1 MNAIKSKMGAFAT
14 LAVVLMLAVSFAP
27 MIISDE
33 SDAANPSTT
42 INIQPGQTWSWTPTF
57 TSGLSPTVTVSGSE
71 SAMPADTASFSTV
84 SGNVSVSGGKVT
96 VSIPSDYSKSVYYVK
111 VKAQTTQPTQTVYY
125 EITFNVATF
134 ALNYNVTSL
143 VAKVGEAISDITPT
157 ISGGVTAKSYSITGT
172 LPTGLSF
179 NTSTGKITGTPTAYK
194 AQTSYTITATLNTV
208 PVQTVSKTISIGAFT
223 DISASNYT
231 VYTIVGSTN
240 MNVPAVNVPT
250 GTVLESM
257 TSLTVTKDGASGTIS
272 AGAAY
277 NGMTVTAKTGE
288 IKGIPTVAGTY
299 VFTET
304 WKATAATGGSTATR
318 TVTVIAE
325 DPVLVSSQTANSY
338 AGHSDTSGSVRSGG
352 LAASS
357 VTYSITGI
365 TKNGSAFTNP
375 TSNGFTVGADGKVTC
390 GTAIGAGSYVVTVK
404 AVTKNTTVANS
415 TCGTPAAST
424 NSKTATVTFTVAEA
438 ISINNA
444 SALNFYMAE
453 NKVYDALQLGSNISG
468 ATFSVESYGTGV
480 TSSNI
485 SVAGNGTVTPGTTAL
500 SAGSYTVTVK
510 VTDPANSTNTATA
523 TLNINVVGALAYTN
537 APTIGVIGE

>member
-27 MIISDE
+27 MIMSDE

-208 PVQTVSKTISIGAFT
+208 PVQTVSRTISIGAFT

-240 MNVPAVNVPT
+240 MNVPAVTVPT

-272 AGAAY
+272 AGTAY

-288 IKGIPTVAGTY
+288 IKGTPTVAGTY

-357 VTYSITGI
+357 ITYSITGI

-404 AVTKNTTVANS
+404 AVTKNTTAANS

-480 TSSNI
+480 TPSNI
-485 SVAGNGTVTPGTTAL
+485 SVAGNGTVTPGTIAL

>member
-1 MNAIKSKMGAFAT
+1 MNAIKSKIGVFAT
-14 LAVVLMLAVSFAP
+14 FAVVLMLAVSLAP
-27 MIISDE
+27 MIMSDE

-84 SGNVSVSGGKVT
+84 SGNVSVSGGKVIVT
-96 VSIPSDYSKSVYYVK
+96 IPSDYSKSVYYVK
-111 VKAQTTQPTQTVYY
+111 VKAQTTQPTQIVYY

-134 ALNYNVTSL
+134 ALNYNVASL
-143 VAKVGEAISDITPT
+143 VAKVGEAISEITPT

-223 DISASNYT
+223 NISASNYT
-231 VYTIVGSTN
+231 VYTIVGDTD
-240 MNVPAVNVPT
+240 MNVPAVTVPT

-257 TSLTVTKDGASGTIS
+257 TSLAVTKDGTSASITAGT
-272 AGAAY
+272 AY

-288 IKGIPTVAGTY
+288 IKGTPTVAGTY

-325 DPVLVSSQTANSY
+325 DPVLVSNRTANSY
-338 AGHSDTSGSVRSGG
+338 AGHSDVSESVRSGG
-352 LAASS
+352 LAAAST
-357 VTYSITGI
+357 TYTITGI
-365 TKNGSAFTNP
+365 TKGGSAFTNP
-375 TSNGFTVGADGKVTC
+375 TSNGFSVGSDGKVTC

-404 AVTKNTTVANS
+404 AVTKNTTAANS
-415 TCGTPAAST
+415 ACGTPAASSNT
-424 NSKTATVTFTVAEA
+424 KTATVTFTVAEA

-453 NKVYDALQLGSNISG
+453 NKVYDALKLGSNISG

-480 TSSNI
+480 TESNI
-485 SVAGNGTVTPGTTAL
+485 SVASNGTVTPGTTAL

-523 TLNINVVGALAYTN
+523 TLNINVVAALAYTN

>member
-1 MNAIKSKMGAFAT
+1 MNAIKSKMGVFAT
-14 LAVVLMLAVSFAP
+14 FAVVLMLAVSLAP
-27 MIISDE
+27 MIMSDE

-84 SGNVSVSGGKVT
+84 SGNVSVSGRKVIVT
-96 VSIPSDYSKSVYYVK
+96 IPSDYSKSVYYVK
-111 VKAQTTQPTQTVYY
+111 VKAQTTQPTQIVYY

-143 VAKVGEAISDITPT
+143 VAKVGEAISEITPT

-223 DISASNYT
+223 NISASNYT
-231 VYTIVGSTN
+231 VYTIVGDTD
-240 MNVPAVNVPT
+240 MNVPAVTVPT

-257 TSLTVTKDGASGTIS
+257 TSLAVTKDGASGTIS
-272 AGAAY
+272 AGTAY

-288 IKGIPTVAGTY
+288 IKGTPTVAGTY

-325 DPVLVSSQTANSY
+325 DPVLVSNRTANSY
-338 AGHSDTSGSVRSGG
+338 AGHSDVSESVRSGG
-352 LAASS
+352 LAAAST
-357 VTYSITGI
+357 TYTITGI
-365 TKNGSAFTNP
+365 TKGGSAFFNP
-375 TSNGFTVGADGKVTC
+375 ASNGFTVGSDGRVTC
-390 GTAIGAGSYVVTVK
+390 GTAIGAGSYVVTIK
-404 AVTKNTTVANS
+404 AVTKNTTAANS
-415 TCGTPAAST
+415 ACGTPAASSNT
-424 NSKTATVTFTVAEA
+424 KTATVTFTVAEA

-453 NKVYDALQLGSNISG
+453 NKVYDALKIGSNISG
-468 ATFSVESYGTGV
+468 ATFSIESYGTGV
-480 TSSNI
+480 TESNI
-485 SVAGNGTVTPGTTAL
+485 SVASNGTVTPGTTAL

-523 TLNINVVGALAYTN
+523 TLNINVVAALAYTN

>member
-1 MNAIKSKMGAFAT
+1 
-14 LAVVLMLAVSFAP
+14 
-27 MIISDE
+27 
-33 SDAANPSTT
+33 
-42 INIQPGQTWSWTPTF
+42 
-57 TSGLSPTVTVSGSE
+57 
-71 SAMPADTASFSTV
+71 MPADTASFSTV
-84 SGNVSVSGGKVT
+84 SGNVSVSSGKVT

-208 PVQTVSKTISIGAFT
+208 PVQTVSRTISIGAFA
-223 DISASNYT
+223 DINASNYT

-240 MNVPAVNVPT
+240 MNVPAVTVPT

-257 TSLTVTKDGASGTIS
+257 TSLTVAKDGASGAIS
-272 AGAAY
+272 VGTAY

-288 IKGIPTVAGTY
+288 IKGTPTVAGTY

-325 DPVLVSSQTANSY
+325 DPVLVSSQSANSY
-338 AGHSDTSGSVRSGG
+338 AGHSDTSRSVRSGG

-357 VTYSITGI
+357 ITYSITGI

-404 AVTKNTTVANS
+404 AVTKNTTAANS

-468 ATFSVESYGTGV
+468 ATFSVDSYGTGV

>member
-27 MIISDE
+27 MIMSDE

-84 SGNVSVSGGKVT
+84 SGNVSVSSEKVT

-208 PVQTVSKTISIGAFT
+208 PVQTVSRTISIGAFA

-240 MNVPAVNVPT
+240 MNVPAVTVPT

-272 AGAAY
+272 AGTAY

-288 IKGIPTVAGTY
+288 IKGTPTVAGTY

-325 DPVLVSSQTANSY
+325 DPVLVSSQSANSY

-357 VTYSITGI
+357 ITYSITGI

-404 AVTKNTTVANS
+404 AVTKNTTAANS